1 MKPPGA
7 PFAPEVLRTDAR
19 AIVAVGWPL
28 ILNNLFNI
36 GVNVSDTLMVGRLG
50 ATQLAALSIGSSV
63 WIGTFLAGLGVIM
76 ALGPTVSQHYG
87 ARRMLQIGQDTRQA
101 VWLAL
106 FMSVLVVGVLR
117 NLGPFLHR
125 LGIEAEVVD
134 LAQGYLDGVSWG
146 VPGCYLYHVL
156 RQMNEGIGRTIPI
169 MVVMGLALVVNV
181 TVSFTLVFGGFGIA
195 PMGVLGS
202 GLGNGI
208 SFWVMFTLIAVHT
221 ARAPFYRRFALWQ
234 ALERPDFVALRR
246 LVSLGGPIG
255 ASLLLQAGL
264 FTALALLMGTLGKT
278 YAAAHQIALNYAGLV
293 FMVPLGL
300 AFGTA
305 VLVGQHVGAGDP
317 AHARRIGFTGIAM
330 CGVIAATVGVMTFFL
345 APYIAMAY
353 TRDAGVIAMAPALLA
368 ISAFLQTGDGTQSAA
383 AGALRGLKDT
393 RTPMLING
401 AIYWGIGFSLAW
413 LLGIHFDKGAP
424 GIWLGLASALCV
436 AAVVLTWRFHVVSRR
451 FVQAHLAA
459 RPDPTGP

>member
-1 MKPPGA
+1 MRPSTSPL
-7 PFAPEVLRTDAR
+7 APEVVRADAR

-28 ILNNLFNI
+28 ILNNVFNI
-36 GVNVSDTLMVGRLG
+36 GVNVSDTLMIGRLG

-63 WIGTFLAGLGVIM
+63 WIGIFLAGLGVIM

-106 FMSVLVVGVLR
+106 FMSVLVVLVLR

-134 LAQGYLDGVSWG
+134 LAQGYLNGVSWG
-146 VPGCYLYHVL
+146 VPGCYFYHVL

-169 MVVMGLALVVNV
+169 MVVMGIALVVNV
-181 TVSFTLVFGGFGIA
+181 CVSFTLVFGGFGIA

-208 SFWVMFTLIAVHT
+208 SFWVMFILIAVHT
-221 ARAPFYRRFALWQ
+221 ARAPFYRRFSLWQ

-246 LVSLGGPIG
+246 LVALGGPIG

-330 CGVIAATVGVMTFFL
+330 CGVIAAAVGVMTFFL

-413 LLGIHFDKGAP
+413 LLGIHLGRGAP
-424 GIWLGLASALCV
+424 GIWLGLATALCV
-436 AAVVLTWRFHVVSRR
+436 AAVVLTWRFHVVSQR
-451 FVQAHLAA
+451 FVHANLAA
-459 RPDPTGP
+459 RPDSTGQ